1 MFHTLTCS
9 GSPIPEDGLNLVNMD
24 GDCGVTILPG
34 ELVDGI
40 PFEPRCLV
48 LVLAAESE
56 RIMFDEMMAAGNAP
70 CSLLVPGPKSQ
81 LTPLF

>member
-1 MFHTLTCS
+1 M
-9 GSPIPEDGLNLVNMD
+9 N

-34 ELVDGI
+34 EIIDGF

-56 RIMFDEMMAAGNAP
+56 RVMFDEMMAAGNAP
-70 CSLLVPGPKSQ
+70 AHYW
-81 LTPLF
+81 